1 MKKSYFILTIFSVVF
16 LFSCGL
22 ISDLIPDVETDFTI
36 KYPIGINSNSGSTD
50 PDTVDVENSDEYN
63 DFKNNI
69 HGYTINEIRFQ
80 ISDSNVPNDLY
91 FKGTIIA
98 ESIDGSKSVTVGVI
112 ERMLLSSYSNDEIEH
127 PVEEVVDGI
136 DQMTVWLDSPGK
148 FVAMVSY
155 ELTKADGSLYP
166 VEGMNYRFN
175 LKIIFDVTVETG
187 VGDS

>member
-1 MKKSYFILTIFSVVF
+1 MKKSFPTIFSLVF

-36 KYPIGINSNSGSTD
+36 KYPVGINSSSGSTN

-80 ISDSNVPNDLY
+80 ISDSNVPDDLY
-91 FKGTIIA
+91 FRGTIIA
-98 ESIDGSKSVTVGVI
+98 ESIDGAKSVTVGVI
-112 ERMLLSSYSNDEIEH
+112 ERILLSSYSNDGIEH
-127 PVEEVVDGI
+127 PVDEVVDGL
-136 DQMTVWLDSPGK
+136 DQMVVWLDSPGK
-148 FVAMVSY
+148 FIAMVNY

-166 VEGMNYRFN
+166 VEEMNYRFE